1 MLRRNGSIKAA
12 LFEAY
17 IAGVH
22 YSTSAADSTPSSAP
36 MAPTTGVSH
45 SSNLEFASRTESDV
59 ASSVDEWLRPQFEP
73 LARWTA
79 VELQAQID
87 GATNDS
93 DAHASSLSPEALKG
107 AKNVLDQYCESRRAV
122 FRRQRVVYTN
132 DRLPS
137 TPDHAALFIATCRF
151 YSDNEVI
158 Q

>member
-59 ASSVDEWLRPQFEP
+59 ASSVDEWLRPQ
-73 LARWTA
+73 
-79 VELQAQID
+79 
-87 GATNDS
+87 
-93 DAHASSLSPEALKG
+93 
-107 AKNVLDQYCESRRAV
+107 C
-122 FRRQRVVYTN
+122 
-132 DRLPS
+132 
-137 TPDHAALFIATCRF
+137 
-151 YSDNEVI
+151 
-158 Q
+158 